1 MRHRTE
7 ITVETHRVFVV
18 RRPTGVQTAW
28 CSACNELVEMITPD
42 EGAKLAGISSRTIY
56 RSVEAES
63 IHFTETHDGS
73 LLICLDS
80 LHRSMPASGEAFD
93 HLIDSTKD

>member
-1 MRHRTE
+1 MRRRTE
-7 ITVETHRVFVV
+7 ITIETHRVFVV
-18 RRPTGVQTAW
+18 RRSTGAQTAW

-42 EGAKLAGISSRTIY
+42 EGAQLAGISSRTIY

-73 LLICLDS
+73 LLICLNS
-80 LHRSMPASGEAFD
+80 LHRAIPEAAK
-93 HLIDSTKD
+93 HSIT